1 MTDATRKQRERDK
14 RRAAGM
20 VRIEVWV
27 PAAAVA
33 AVRAAIAAVL
43 NRPQGPEALDALAA
57 IAALEDDIARLQTAH
72 VQMQR
77 AMDDLAAENARLRG
91 ADALLGEVWAHD
103 INAIRQHEPE
113 WVMILNRVRN
123 YFVERDD
130 AEFDAIIA
138 PTSGC

>member
-1 MTDATRKQRERDK
+1 MTDYTDLKARLRV
-14 RRAAGM
+14 RRMQDGEM
-20 VRIEVWV
+20 PNHYVRRLEVD
-27 PAAAVA
+27 
-33 AVRAAIAAVL
+33 RM
-43 NRPQGPEALDALAA
+43 EALAA
-57 IAALEDDIARLQTAH
+57 ITALEADIARLQTAH

-77 AMDDLAAENARLRG
+77 AHDDLAAENARLRG

-130 AEFDAIIA
+130 AEFDARAALTA